1 MVTVADDLETAP
13 AGPVPQPDGII
24 PAGTGQ
30 QAAIGTPPHATH
42 APRMAAPELWRPSL
56 CEAFPL
62 PQADDAIEAG
72 TRNCCAIG
80 TPVQV
85 VEGGCVPLQHAQP
98 LAPLH
103 VKARPSTTPLWPE
116 STSRVRPSWASHS
129 RMVWSLLPLA
139 SVLPSGLHAT
149 QFTCSVCPESRWR
162 RRRRPCS
169 PHSQSLTLPSQLALA
184 RTLPSGA
191 KARPRTQLLCASSV
205 CTQRVGPLGCLSHSR
220 IVPTVSPLASRCP
233 SGLQASAKTAPG
245 CGSSS
250 SRVPSCASQHRTVAS
265 APPLAN

>member
-1 MVTVADDLETAP
+1 MTPASPCRADRRSPLWASHTNSSPLVSPLPPLAEASRIPSWLQAREGGVGMVTVADDLETAP

-85 VEGGCVPLQHAQP
+85 VEGGCVALQHAQR
-98 LAPLH
+98 LAPL
-103 VKARPSTTPLWPE
+103 P
-116 STSRVRPSWASHS
+116 
-129 RMVWSLLPLA
+129 
-139 SVLPSGLHAT
+139 
-149 QFTCSVCPESRWR
+149 
-162 RRRRPCS
+162 
-169 PHSQSLTLPSQLALA
+169 
-184 RTLPSGA
+184 
-191 KARPRTQLLCASSV
+191 
-205 CTQRVGPLGCLSHSR
+205 
-220 IVPTVSPLASRCP
+220 
-233 SGLQASAKTAPG
+233 
-245 CGSSS
+245 
-250 SRVPSCASQHRTVAS
+250 
-265 APPLAN
+265 